1 MEKKKCKCKLK
12 YGHLIVLDFNTGL
25 VQCYDDFP
33 SDFTQ
38 EYINNK
44 LKEWKLDD
52 HEISWMFTTELNP
65 IQFNKCKN

>member
-1 MEKKKCKCKLK
+1 MLKKRYNNKLK

-25 VQCYDDFP
+25 VQCYNDFP

-38 EYINNK
+38 EYINTK
-44 LKEWKLDD
+44 LKEWGLDT

-65 IQFNKCKN
+65 IQYNICRN